1 MCRRRNARRWKRP
14 RQGIDRMNERLQ
26 TIRTK
31 ALAIGILGTAAAAG
45 GWFVAGPDQFFQ
57 SWLTAFLYVFAF
69 ASGGLGLLMIHH
81 LASGRW
87 SFCLQRPYEA
97 AAKTFPLIAV
107 LFVPIALGMDY
118 LYKWVHPEKHHDHVL
133 EHVMEH
139 KGMYLNVPGFFIR
152 AAIYFVIWI
161 GLATLLT
168 RWSAQQDEQK
178 DRAEELGRKM
188 RMLSG
193 VGLVIFGLAV
203 TFAAFD
209 WAMSV
214 EPKWYS
220 ALYGATFMVGQG
232 VSTLCLMAIIARLL
246 SGEKRYGAVIGTQQF
261 HDIGNM
267 IFAFMILW
275 TYMNVS
281 QFVIIWSGNLPEEIE
296 YYAHRSHAPW
306 PHIAAG
312 LAIFH
317 FAVPFALMLFKAT
330 KKNARTLSWIAGG
343 LLVMRFV
350 DYFWTIIPAFRY
362 DKFHLSWVDLAA
374 TIGLFGLW
382 LYVFLGALRK
392 RPLLPLN
399 DPRFAHILD
408 HPEDRDTGWEADA
421 SDA

>member
-1 MCRRRNARRWKRP
+1 
-14 RQGIDRMNERLQ
+14 MNERLQ
-26 TIRTK
+26 SLRLK
-31 ALAIGILGTAAAAG
+31 ALAVGIVGTGATIAS
-45 GWFVAGPDQFFQ
+45 WFVIGPDQFFQ
-57 SWLTAFLYVFAF
+57 SWLAGFMYVFAF

-97 AAKTFPLIAV
+97 AARTFPLILV
-107 LFVPIALGMDY
+107 LFIPIAFGMDR
-118 LYKWVHPEKHHDHVL
+118 LYAWVNPAKHHDHVL
-133 EHVMEH
+133 EHVMQH
-139 KGMYLNVPGFFIR
+139 KGMYLNLPWFFIR
-152 AAIYFVIWI
+152 TGIYFAIWI
-161 GLATLLT
+161 GLTWLLT
-168 RWSAQQDEQK
+168 TWSALQDA
-178 DRAEELGRKM
+178 RPAERELYGRKM

-193 VGLVIFGLAV
+193 IGLVIFGLAV

-220 ALYGATFMVGQG
+220 SIYGAIMMVGQG
-232 VSTLCLMAIIARLL
+232 VSTLCLMAIVARIL
-246 SGEKRYGAVIGTQQF
+246 SADSRYGSVIGVQQF

-267 IFAFMILW
+267 IFAFTILW

-281 QFVIIWSGNLPEEIE
+281 QLVIIWSGNLPEEIE

-306 PHIAAG
+306 TQIAAG
-312 LAIFH
+312 LAVFH
-317 FAVPFALMLFKAT
+317 FFIPFGLMLFKAV

-350 DYFWTIIPAFRY
+350 DYFWTLMPAFRHEH
-362 DKFHLSWVDLAA
+362 FHISWADLAA
-374 TIGLFGLW
+374 PIGMFGLW
-382 LYVFLGALRK
+382 LFVFLGNLQK

-399 DPRFAHILD
+399 DPRFAHILA
-408 HPEDRDTGWEADA
+408 HPEEHDTGWEADA